1 MTTAKDIAEKIE
13 SQMTDRVRQEIVDST
28 DLIFDSLVNHQ
39 IKGRLPESLFVN
51 HFLDFF
57 SGEKPATPDNKIIEQ
72 WISVAGTPMST
83 VDVINE
89 KGDVLFNVPSLFE
102 TNMLDIA
109 KTSTTNSLPEIYGTF
124 DAKVN
129 HIPAVGNK
137 YLADA
142 LGDKIQNMVKDSPAL
157 NTNKQKWD
165 EILTRYGKLEKSKS
179 VNNVKPDDDLAD
191 DMIYE

>member
-1 MTTAKDIAEKIE
+1 MTTAQDIAEKIE

-179 VNNVKPDDDLAD
+179 VNNVMPDDDLAD

>member
-1 MTTAKDIAEKIE
+1 MTTAQDIAEKIE

-89 KGDVLFNVPSLFE
+89 KGEVLFNVPSLFE

-142 LGDKIQNMVKDSPAL
+142 LGDKIQNMVKDSPVL

>member
-1 MTTAKDIAEKIE
+1 MTTAQDIAKKIE

-179 VNNVKPDDDLAD
+179 INSVKPDDDLAD